1 MSYDDNEETE
11 SSFKVGAD
19 DDELEEPLD
28 VPEEIPD
35 FGLDEEDP
43 DKDR

>member
-1 MSYDDNEETE
+1 MSEDDT
-11 SSFKVGAD
+11 D
-19 DDELEEPLD
+19 EPLD
-28 VPEEIPD
+28 VPEDMD

>member
-1 MSYDDNEETE
+1 MSYDEDEVQDGFRIN
-11 SSFKVGAD
+11 D
-19 DDELEEPLD
+19 DDTDEPLD
-28 VPEEIPD
+28 VPEDMD

>member
-1 MSYDDNEETE
+1 MSYDDDELDGG
-11 SSFKVGAD
+11 FKING
-19 DDELEEPLD
+19 DDEEEP
-28 VPEEIPD
+28 EILEGIHED